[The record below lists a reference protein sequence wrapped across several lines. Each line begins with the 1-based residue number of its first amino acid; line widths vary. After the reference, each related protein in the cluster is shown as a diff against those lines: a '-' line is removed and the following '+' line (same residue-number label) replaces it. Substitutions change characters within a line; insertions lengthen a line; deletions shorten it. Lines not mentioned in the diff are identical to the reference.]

1 MMRLLLLAVGKA
13 KGSPEQALFEHYAK
27 RLPWPVEV
35 IEVEEKRPLS
45 GLERKNRE
53 AELMLAKLP
62 KNAFVVALDPKGEAL
77 SSEALAGKFLRWQE
91 SGRDLCFAIGGADGL
106 GEALLSQA
114 GAKLSLG
121 AMVWP
126 HLLVRAMLAEQLWR
140 AFSINT
146 GHPYHR
152 G

>member
-1 MMRLLLLAVGKA
+1 MRLFLLAVGKA
-13 KGSPEQALFEHYAK
+13 KGSPEQALFEHYVR

-35 IEVEEKRPLS
+35 VEVEEKRPIS
-45 GLERKNRE
+45 VPERKAKE
-53 AELMLAKLP
+53 AELLLAKLP
-62 KNAFVVALDPKGEAL
+62 RNAFAVALDPGGEAL
-77 SSEALAGKFLRWQE
+77 SSEALAAKLTRWQE
-91 SGRDLCFAIGGADGL
+91 LGRDLTFVIGGADGL
-106 GEALLSQA
+106 GESLLA
-114 GAKLSLG
+114 RADAKFSLG

-140 AFSINT
+140 AHSINT